1 MKASVYTAY
10 GSPDVLQVKE
20 VAKPTPKD
28 HEVLIKVKAA
38 TVNRSDC
45 AMLRAQPFIMRFG
58 TGLFKPKKT
67 ILGTDFAGQIE
78 AIGKEVKSFKVGDR
92 VFGFNDAGVRSH
104 AQYMT
109 LPAKEAMATIPD
121 NITYSQAAAS
131 IEGAH
136 YAYNFI
142 NKVTLKSGQKVLV
155 NGATGAIGS
164 AAVQLSKYYGAV
176 VTGVCNTKDFE
187 LVKSLGATKVVDYTK
202 EDFTQSDEKYHY
214 VFDTVGKS
222 TFGKCKPLLLPG
234 GVYISSELGP
244 MVQNI
249 YLPLITY
256 FIGKKRVK
264 FPLPIDRLGSVL
276 LIKKLMQEGHF
287 KAVIDRTY
295 PLEEIAEAFRYVE
308 TGQKIGNVVIAL
320 EEV

>member
-1 MKASVYTAY
+1 MKASIYSEY
-10 GSPDVLQVKE
+10 GPPDVLQVKE

-28 HEVLIKVKAA
+28 NEVLIRVQAA

-45 AMLRAQPFIMRFG
+45 AMLRAKPFIMRFVS
-58 TGLFKPKKT
+58 GLFKPKNP

-78 AIGKEVKSFKVGDR
+78 AIGKDVKSFKVGDR
-92 VFGFNDAGVRSH
+92 VFGFNDSGVRSH
-104 AQYMT
+104 AEYMT
-109 LPAKEAMATIPD
+109 LSAKEAMTTIPD
-121 NITYSQAAAS
+121 NITYAEAAAS

-142 NKVTLKSGQKVLV
+142 NKVTLESGQKVLV

-164 AAVQLSKYYGAV
+164 AAVQLSTYYGAV

-222 TFGKCKPLLLPG
+222 TFGKCKSLLLPG

-256 FIGKKRVK
+256 IAGNKRVK
-264 FPLPIDRLGSVL
+264 FPLPTDRLGSVL
-276 LIKKLMQEGHF
+276 LIKKLLQEGHF

-295 PLEEIAEAFRYVE
+295 PLEEIAKAFRYVE
-308 TGQKIGNVVIAL
+308 AGQKIGNVVIL
-320 EEV
+320 NED